1 MIKWILFTQSRG
13 VNERK
18 SWHHVAS
25 KALFFMSA
33 SVELITAL
41 EIKMRG
47 SNEGLL
53 EIRNLLAVSAAV

>member
-1 MIKWILFTQSRG
+1 MR
-13 VNERK
+13 ERAGITLPARL
-18 SWHHVAS
+18 S
-25 KALFFMSA
+25 FFMLA